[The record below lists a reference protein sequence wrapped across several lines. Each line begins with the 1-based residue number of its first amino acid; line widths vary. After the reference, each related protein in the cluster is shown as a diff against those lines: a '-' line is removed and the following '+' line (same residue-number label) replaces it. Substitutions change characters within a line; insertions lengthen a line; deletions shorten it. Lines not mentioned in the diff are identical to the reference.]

1 MKNKVIAFDSGYTK
15 SRTTILDANITT
27 FIAAFILFFM
37 GTGPIKGFSITL
49 GVGIITSLFTV
60 YFIAR
65 LLTSIYV
72 LRNKDKEKLI

>member
-1 MKNKVIAFDSGYTK
+1 
-15 SRTTILDANITT
+15 
-27 FIAAFILFFM
+27 M

-49 GVGIITSLFTV
+49 GVGILTSLFTV
-60 YFIAR
+60 YFVAR